1 MSIKRIQQMTGFSYS
16 TISRVLNGKA
26 LEFRISE
33 KTRDAILK
41 AAESLNYRPN
51 IVARS
56 LRLRRSLTIGL
67 IVPDIKNPYFGEL
80 AWRIEKLLR
89 EQGYSTILCNTNE
102 VPENEEFYLKVLVDR
117 QVDGIIIAPIHTK
130 EWDAMEE
137 IRRERSIVLIDRI
150 FYETDIPWV
159 TSANE
164 AAAEEIT
171 AELLRIGFPR
181 IAFLGGT
188 ADTYIN
194 AMRFAGFRRALQASG
209 LDVDERIVLFKG
221 YSPEAGEDMMAS
233 LLEREPETRA
243 VVCVN
248 NLVFIGAMKV
258 VQRHELETGR
268 SIMMAAFDIDR
279 YCDIFK
285 RPLLCAKQDQERL
298 ATDAVSLLI
307 DGIHREASPDRHRIV
322 PVCIGKHR
330 IP

>member
-26 LEFRISE
+26 QEFRISE
-33 KTRDAILK
+33 KTRRAILD

-51 IVARS
+51 ILARS
-56 LRLRRSLTIGL
+56 LRLRRTHTVGL
-67 IVPDIKNPYFGEL
+67 IVPDIKNPFFGEL
-80 AWRIEKLLR
+80 ASRIETLLR
-89 EQGYSTILCNTNE
+89 EEGYNTILCNTNE

-164 AAAEEIT
+164 QAAERVT
-171 AELLRIGFPR
+171 DELFAIGYNR

-194 AMRFAGFRRALQASG
+194 AMRLSGYRKALERRG
-209 LDVDERIVLFKG
+209 LPVDERIVLFEG
-221 YSPEAGEDMMAS
+221 YSPEAGERMMET
-233 LLEREPETRA
+233 LLEREPEIGA
-243 VVCVN
+243 VFCVN

-258 VQRHELETGR
+258 VQNHEIETGR
-268 SIMMAAFDIDR
+268 SIMMAAFDINR

-285 RPLLCAKQDQERL
+285 RPLLCAGQDQEKL
-298 ATDAVSLLI
+298 ASNAVALLVE
-307 DGIHREASPDRHRIV
+307 GIRNTVGPDRHRIV
-322 PVCIGKHR
+322 PVCTGKHR
-330 IP
+330 LG